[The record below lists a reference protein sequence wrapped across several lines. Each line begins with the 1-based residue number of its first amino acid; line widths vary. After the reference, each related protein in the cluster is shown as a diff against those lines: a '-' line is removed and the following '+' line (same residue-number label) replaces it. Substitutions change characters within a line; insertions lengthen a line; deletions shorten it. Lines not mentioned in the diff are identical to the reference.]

1 MKKELRN
8 ETELDALRSNITG
21 HHNDD
26 SPAAREPLV
35 MDVAALL
42 ALPAPEPSML
52 IENIIP
58 ERGASLI
65 VGAAKSNKTLLSV
78 QMGIAVASGHPFLE
92 SYRIARPGPV
102 LVVEQDDPA
111 GAASIKTILGVSPAP
126 VSDLPF
132 FLAPRVPFAFGRD
145 LMAWLEDQII
155 TRLLRLVVLDS
166 YTALR
171 SSRGSGIDI
180 VKAEQ
185 RDLNMLDELAKRTG
199 CAIVIIH
206 HASKGSAALDWSD
219 QAAGTFA
226 MSAAT
231 ESQMHVSRFRELDG
245 NAPERL
251 IRVRGRHQE
260 GLEMVIRFRKDT
272 LDHEH
277 VLEGGAAPLY
287 PLIQQLQAAFGAQ
300 SFGPKEFAHA
310 TGVSPATAHRQID
323 KLCRADVLTKR
334 GYGEYVLSGVRQ

>member
-1 MKKELRN
+1 VKRELQD
-8 ETELDALRSNITG
+8 EPELDALPSNSKG
-21 HHNDD
+21 HHDD
-26 SPAAREPLV
+26 DHRVAQRPLV

-42 ALPAPEPSML
+42 ALHAPAPSML

-58 ERGASLI
+58 ERGVSLI
-65 VGAAKSNKTLLSV
+65 VGAAKSNKTLLAV
-78 QMGIAVASGHPFLE
+78 QMGIAVASGLPFLE
-92 SYRIARPGPV
+92 NYRIVRPGPV

-111 GAASIKTILGVSPAP
+111 GAASIQTILGVSPVP
-126 VSDLPF
+126 VSGIPF
-132 FLAPRVPFAFGRD
+132 FLAPHVPFVFGPD
-145 LMAWLEDQII
+145 LLAWLEEQII
-155 TRLLRLVVLDS
+155 NRSLCLVVLDS

-180 VKAEQ
+180 VKVEQ
-185 RDLNMLDELAKRTG
+185 HDLNSLDQLAKRTG

-231 ESQMHVSRFRELDG
+231 ESQVHVSRFRDLDG

-260 GLEMVIRFRKDT
+260 GLEMVVRFRKDT
-272 LDHEH
+272 LDHEY
-277 VLEGGAAPLY
+277 VLEGGGALLY
-287 PLIQQLQAAFGAQ
+287 PLVLQLQTAFGTQ
-300 SFGPKEFAHA
+300 SFGPKELTHA
-310 TGVSPATAHRQID
+310 TGVSRATAHRQID
-323 KLCRADVLTKR
+323 RLYRADVLTKR
-334 GYGEYVLSGVRQ
+334 GYGEYVLSGLRQ